1 VTGRLKDR
9 SGFALVLTLVVTAL
23 MVAVVVEMIHQVYV
37 DVSLSRGFRD
47 GQQASI
53 LAESGVTGGARLLQ
67 RALSNRA
74 YTSLSDKWAEPIKLD
89 DEVGTVVITISE
101 ESAKINLNDLVFDTG
116 VYKDFIPDVLKR
128 LGSRLQLPEDRW
140 GALADWIDSD
150 EQPNSS
156 GGVENSYYR
165 SLKPGY
171 DARNGKLATLTE
183 LSLVKGFT
191 VELVRSLQPFVTI
204 WSWSESP
211 SASPKININTA
222 PKEVLLALVEGMDE
236 RMAESIMER
245 RRLTPFKNTGELSNV
260 SGIDAAVAGRLG
272 GSSSLLT
279 VKGDLFRINAVARV
293 KDAARTVEA
302 VVRLGGNAPE
312 YLSWREY

>member
-1 VTGRLKDR
+1 MTGRLKDR

-101 ESAKINLNDLVFDTG
+101 DSAKINLNDLVYENG
-116 VYKDFIPDVLKR
+116 QYQDFTLAALKR
-128 LGSRLQLPEDRW
+128 LGRRLKLPEELW
-140 GALADWIDSD
+140 GSLADWLDSD
-150 EQPNSS
+150 DLPRS
-156 GGVENSYYR
+156 GGVESSYYR

-171 DARNGKLATLTE
+171 DAHDGKLATITE
-183 LSLVKGFT
+183 LSLVRGIT
-191 VELVRSLQPFVTI
+191 PELFGKLQPFVTI
-204 WSWSESP
+204 WSELP
-211 SASPKININTA
+211 LASSKININTA
-222 PKEVLLALVEGMDE
+222 PKEVLAALDDGIDD

-245 RRLTPFKNTGELSNV
+245 RRLTPFKSTGELSQV
-260 SGIDAAVAGRLG
+260 SGLNPGAVSRLS
-272 GSSSLLT
+272 GSSSIS
-279 VKGDLFRINAVARV
+279 VKGNLFRIIAVARV

-302 VVRLGGNAPE
+302 VVRLGGSAPE
-312 YLSWREY
+312 YLTWLEY